1 MIHGIHHTA
10 ISSQDIERSLRF
22 YRDALGFKEVFNF
35 GWETGTKQLDD
46 ITGLSDSS
54 ARVVMLKAG
63 NACLELFEF
72 ATPQPKPA
80 ETARPVCDHGI
91 THLCLQVSDI
101 DAEYE
106 RLKKSGMEF
115 HCPPQTVGDSLR
127 ATYGRDPDGN
137 VVELLEVTGD
147 NEMSIVAA

>member
-10 ISSQDIERSLRF
+10 ISSSNIERSLAF
-22 YRDALGFKEVFNF
+22 YRDLLGFTEVFNF
-35 GWETGTKQLDD
+35 DWEVGTKQLDD

-63 NACLELFEF
+63 NACIELFEF
-72 ATPQPKPA
+72 HSPDPKTM
-80 ETARPVCDHGI
+80 TAKRPVCDHGI
-91 THLCLQVSDI
+91 THLCLQVSGI

-106 RLKKSGMEF
+106 RLSDAGMEF
-115 HCPPQTVGDSLR
+115 HCPPQSVGDSLR

-137 VVELLEVTGD
+137 VIELLEETVAS
-147 NEMSIVAA
+147 EMSLISA